1 MATDNIEAD
10 IENITGVADANDQF
24 VISAQKHVVSSIP
37 KNLLNFAQKA
47 SSASTDGSA
56 IAFSVNDSIIDVQ
69 RNGYSCRE
77 IPMSEA
83 VWALDPSSLK
93 LATAKSPV
101 WYHKV
106 GSVHFAPITDG
117 SNAGYIYYV
126 DYSKIDDDCDLRNAV
141 INYASAKEFTKLAT
155 DNLPSWTSLSVPVSP
170 SSPDFGNDLTIS
182 ISSPISPE
190 SPSFTYSDA
199 SVSDIVKPLISISD
213 MASMTES
220 SPSYVKP
227 SLSLSAFPSLTWT
240 LPTKPIASVT
250 NAESSA
256 TGGATVSFSQT
267 APSYIPPVMQSP
279 DWSDVEN
286 WITTEEDSEMLTSR
300 VQAIQAQVSE
310 FSAKLNES
318 QATFNKENAEY
329 QAQLQ
334 ISIQNANQAG
344 SGDGIIMQKFSN
356 DINSYQA
363 EVNSIIN
370 SNSNQIA
377 EWQQENTINIQKYGV
392 DIQNELNSFNKDNV
406 VYQQDIQRKMQN
418 LQKDTQEAI
427 QNAQSDISVNSANLN
442 KDIQIAL
449 QNALQNFQ
457 KDIQEYASKLQKY
470 GADIN
475 AYQQN
480 IQKEIQDFVNTLNK
494 NTQEYQ
500 SKLALYTSN
509 LQKYQSEV
517 GESTQEAAVKAQNVQ
532 RYERESDKHYKWAQM
547 EIQQYIQNNS
557 KMIQQTMAAQA
568 AQQQ

>member
-1 MATDNIEAD
+1 MAITDIQATVLAN
-10 IENITGVADANDQF
+10 TGNTPTANSVEDAQRY
-24 VISAQKHVVSSIP
+24 VVSSIP
-37 KNLLNFAQKA
+37 KNLLHFAQAA
-47 SSASTDGSA
+47 SSPSTDGSA
-56 IAFSVNDSIIDVQ
+56 IAFSINDSIIDVQ

-83 VWALDPSSLK
+83 VWALDNTSLK
-93 LATAKSPV
+93 FATAKSPV

-106 GSVHFAPITDG
+106 GSVHFAPVTDG

-190 SPSFTYSDA
+190 SPSFTYSNA

-227 SLSLSAFPSLTWT
+227 ALSLSAFPSLTWT

-286 WITTEEDSEMLTSR
+286 WITTEEDSEMLSSR

-377 EWQQENTINIQKYGV
+377 EWQQENTINIQKYGT

-500 SKLALYTSN
+500 SKLALYTSD